1 MNFSPSRR
9 VRFATEP
16 CVRENPASAIAAAFG
31 AGFTSLEAR
40 RRSPTHFNRHTS
52 GTSAIATP

>member
-16 CVRENPASAIAAAFG
+16 RVRENPASALATAFG
-31 AGFTSLEAR
+31 AGFTSHEAR
-40 RRSPTHFNRHTS
+40 RRSPTHFNGHTS
-52 GTSAIATP
+52 GTSVIATP